1 MRTKKI
7 TSASNWAKTQYTRPK
22 HYKIH
27 PKFTPHMLEEEEE
40 VNKENVLHVKRQP
53 TLKRKPNSSRKEI
66 SHMAPFLNVQN
77 L

>member
-1 MRTKKI
+1 
-7 TSASNWAKTQYTRPK
+7 
-22 HYKIH
+22 
-27 PKFTPHMLEEEEE
+27 MLEEEEE